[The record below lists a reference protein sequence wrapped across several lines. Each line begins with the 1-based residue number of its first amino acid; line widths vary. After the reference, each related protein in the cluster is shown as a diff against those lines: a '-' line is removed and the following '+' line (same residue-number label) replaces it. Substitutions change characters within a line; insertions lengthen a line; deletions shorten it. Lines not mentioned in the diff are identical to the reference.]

1 MRSSPLGSRGFLIQF
16 NECSRGWH
24 GANRL
29 TPRGSETTIGAPETT
44 EDVLDFGFARDKP
57 GWLGRGERNDG
68 MRHREPRLSGRFS
81 GWELAFGLSTIIG
94 LALGAHA
101 PSVLAQVPVVDQ
113 EAPATSSASTYVSP
127 AETRLRADVTF
138 LAHDDQEGRAPG
150 TKGIEVS
157 AEYIA
162 KRFEELG
169 LKPAPGADGYFQPFS
184 ISGRPQLGEPIEL
197 VAQVGDGEALKA
209 EPKTDFSPLALGASG
224 KVESAP
230 VVFAGYG
237 ITAEKLG
244 YDDYAGRDVT
254 GKAVLVLRREPR
266 QDDEQSPFDGKRDS
280 AYATFRHK
288 ATNAFQH
295 GAAMLLI
302 VNDLAGSGKDV
313 DTLLSVNQAGF
324 DTISNLPIVHL
335 SRDFADKILQAAGAP
350 SLADLE
356 AQIDEDLKPR
366 TQELKGASVST
377 QITIDRPAIETR
389 NVIGVLEGEGP
400 LADETIVVGGH
411 YDHLGRGGLMSGSL
425 AFLSNEIHNGADDNA
440 SGTAMVLEIAR
451 RFAERRD
458 PPARRIV
465 FMAFSGEERG
475 LLGSRHYVENPL
487 YPLNSTV
494 LMVNFDMVGR
504 LNDKSELT
512 MIGTGST
519 PGAEELVKG
528 LGEWAG
534 LSIKTVKGMTDG
546 FGGSDHQPFHGKE
559 IPILFAFTGL
569 HSDYHRPSDDSDKI
583 NYAGMVRIADYM
595 ESILLD
601 TLGRPDRPVF
611 AKAPAETPKP
621 AEAPK
626 VAAETPKP
634 AQAENAPSESASSSI
649 NMSVSLGVMPDYAD
663 ETKTGM
669 KISDVRAGGPADKG
683 GLKGGDTI
691 IGIGGKPI
699 GTIYDYMESLTGY
712 KPGEKVEVVVQRD
725 GKEVKLNVELGAAA
739 RSATHE

>member
-1 MRSSPLGSRGFLIQF
+1 
-16 NECSRGWH
+16 
-24 GANRL
+24 
-29 TPRGSETTIGAPETT
+29 
-44 EDVLDFGFARDKP
+44 
-57 GWLGRGERNDG
+57 
-68 MRHREPRLSGRFS
+68 MRHRGPCWDGRTRGRGF
-81 GWELAFGLSTIIG
+81 AFGLSAIIG
-94 LALGAHA
+94 LTLGAGALDSRAQA
-101 PSVLAQVPVVDQ
+101 PVADQVAPTTAQ
-113 EAPATSSASTYVSP
+113 AYVSP
-127 AETRLRADVTF
+127 AEARLRADVTF

-150 TKGIEVS
+150 TKGIE
-157 AEYIA
+157 AAAAHIA

-184 ISGRPQLGEPIEL
+184 ITGRPQLGESIEL
-197 VAQVGDGEALKA
+197 VAQTANGEAHKGEL
-209 EPKTDFSPLALGASG
+209 KTDFSPLALGSSG
-224 KVESAP
+224 SVESAP
-230 VVFAGYG
+230 IVFGGYG
-237 ITAEKLG
+237 ITAERLG
-244 YDDYAGRDVT
+244 YDDYADHDVK
-254 GKAVLVLRREPR
+254 GKAVMVLRREPR
-266 QDDEQSPFDGKRDS
+266 QDDEDSPFDGKRDS

-302 VNDLAGSGKDV
+302 VNDLAGSGDDV
-313 DTLLSVNQAGF
+313 NKLLEVNQAGF
-324 DTISNLPIVHL
+324 DTMSNLPIVHL
-335 SRDFADKILQAAGAP
+335 SRGFADKILKAAGAP

-356 AQIDEDLKPR
+356 AGIDEDLKPR
-366 TQELKGASVST
+366 TFKLDGASVSA
-377 QITIDRPAIETR
+377 QVQIDRPAIETR
-389 NVIGVLEGEGP
+389 NVVGVLEGEGP
-400 LADETIVVGGH
+400 LADETIIVGGH

-465 FMAFSGEERG
+465 FMTFSGEERG

-487 YPLNSTV
+487 YPLDSTV
-494 LMVNFDMVGR
+494 MMINFDMVGR

-519 PGAEELVKG
+519 PGAEEMVKG

-534 LSIKTVKGMTDG
+534 LKIKTVKGMTDG

-569 HSDYHRPSDDSDKI
+569 HSDYHRPSDDADKI
-583 NYAGMVRIADYM
+583 NYAGMARIANYM
-595 ESILLD
+595 EAILIE
-601 TLGRPDRPVF
+601 TIQRPDRPVF
-611 AKAPAETPKP
+611 TKAPASPQP

-626 VAAETPKP
+626 VAAESPKP
-634 AQAENAPSESASSSI
+634 EKDKPAKDESAPSEAPSASM
-649 NMSVSLGVMPDYAD
+649 NMTVSLGVMPDYAD
-663 ETKTGM
+663 ETKSGM
-669 KISDVRAGGPADKG
+669 GISDVRAGGPADKG

-712 KPGEKVEVVVQRD
+712 KPGEKVEVVVERD
-725 GKEVKLNVELGAAA
+725 GEEIKLNVELGAAA
-739 RSATHE
+739 RSATQE